1 MKRTSQHDIARHDDA
16 GFATLT
22 LVISTI
28 AMELILMSTFAAIWM
43 ADNVQMN
50 TSNMTAAGSTSQ
62 VVSEEFT
69 ADVQGA
75 TGLSEYAS
83 TVNCGVGTL
92 ILGMQEAAGTVAYT
106 EQSGSTAATNVLV
119 RTFCATSGITT
130 TTVARN
136 VTAAAL
142 PLVSGSPS
150 NTTVQTELTS
160 AGWVNAIYVGYV
172 SIGLTVTGERHDV
185 QLSGAPEAGGSQ

>member
-1 MKRTSQHDIARHDDA
+1 MGKRTARHDDA

-22 LVISTI
+22 LVICTI
-28 AMELILMSTFAAIWM
+28 AMVAILMSTFAAIWM
-43 ADNVQMN
+43 ADNVQMT
-50 TSNMTAAGSTSQ
+50 TSGMTAAGSTSQ

-75 TGLSEYAS
+75 TQVSENAAA
-83 TVNCGVGTL
+83 VGCGAGTL
-92 ILGMQEAAGTVAYT
+92 VLGLTEATGTVAYT
-106 EQSGSTAATNVLV
+106 EQAGSTSLTNELV
-119 RTFCATSGITT
+119 RTVCATGSTTGT

-142 PLVSGSPS
+142 PLVSGSTPPG
-150 NTTVQTELTS
+150 TTSLQAALQ
-160 AGWVNAIYVGYV
+160 AGWVNAVYVGYI
-172 SIGLTVTGERHDV
+172 SIGLAVTGDRHNV